1 MVAYKLFFCANHP
14 HFKAKIL
21 LNFVRADEASEDD

>member
-1 MVAYKLFFCANHP
+1 MAAKKLFFG

-21 LNFVRADEASEDD
+21 LNFVPGNKASGYD